1 MTPPP
6 DRLTHRQD
14 TQRLWPH
21 VRAVRLAQ
29 RGSDCKDLL
38 RLPLSPL
45 APDPH
50 LSQPPGLPADTHT
63 GPGTPGKACGKLG
76 CAPVRAPPSVSG
88 LRGVA
93 GLLWSTSAHH
103 GQAALLARASEALC
117 GHKLRVRLPTAY
129 LFHVGVEGHRHVQQD
144 LPLLH
149 APHEVLYAV
158 FELMGGLINLL
169 RVTFPSLSQLLRGLQ
184 QLVRVGVRVLRE
196 RTPREA
202 RGEKDARG
210 PGGDRG
216 TLRPSLSA
224 APGHSRTPAEQA

>member
-29 RGSDCKDLL
+29 RVSDCRDLL

-93 GLLWSTSAHH
+93 GPS
-103 GQAALLARASEALC
+103 G
-117 GHKLRVRLPTAY
+117 P
-129 LFHVGVEGHRHVQQD
+129 
-144 LPLLH
+144 LPLIT
-149 APHEVLYAV
+149 ARPHC
-158 FELMGGLINLL
+158 
-169 RVTFPSLSQLLRGLQ
+169 LRGLQ
-184 QLVRVGVRVLRE
+184 RPFAVTSYGSVSRPLTSFTWVWKDTDMSSRIFRCSTR
-196 RTPREA
+196 RTKSCMR
-202 RGEKDARG
+202 
-210 PGGDRG
+210 
-216 TLRPSLSA
+216 SS
-224 APGHSRTPAEQA
+224 S